1 MLLSRKGDRDGG
13 RPVEYVVYIDVFFL
27 TDFFLNLFS
36 LFLTSAFLRKPVSF
50 WRMALAAVIGS
61 MWNCAVLIWPMRSVL
76 AELVLTVFGVGS
88 LMAAVAFDQGC
99 WNRRLHIGK
108 LWSASDRACR
118 NWWHWIHKLLL
129 ADMALC
135 ASTALLAGGMSFVRD
150 RCFLTDWEC
159 LAAAGL
165 LTAAAGIFV
174 QGMLRPE
181 EVGALRLHVRLY
193 YRGEAREFTALADS
207 GNRLFVPETG
217 KPVSLIS
224 WRDCIGFC
232 DRISGGFFIPYRAV
246 GTNRGLLFAIT
257 FEKMEIEKNGM
268 CITIEKPAV
277 AIVKETLSSNGDFN
291 MIIPEEYVSRF

>member
-1 MLLSRKGDRDGG
+1 
-13 RPVEYVVYIDVFFL
+13 
-27 TDFFLNLFS
+27 
-36 LFLTSAFLRKPVSF
+36 
-50 WRMALAAVIGS
+50 MALAAVIGS

-99 WNRRLHIGK
+99 R
-108 LWSASDRACR
+108 
-118 NWWHWIHKLLL
+118 IHKLLL

-174 QGMLRPE
+174 QNMLRPE
-181 EVGALRLHVRLY
+181 EIGALRLHVRLY